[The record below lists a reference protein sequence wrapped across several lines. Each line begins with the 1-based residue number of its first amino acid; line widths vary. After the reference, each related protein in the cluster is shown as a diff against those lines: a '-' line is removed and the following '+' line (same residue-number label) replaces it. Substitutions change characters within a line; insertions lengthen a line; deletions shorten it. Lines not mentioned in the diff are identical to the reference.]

1 MLNNVCHH
9 DKYIMSNMTDKMKN
23 RNRKQKYFNSYIQ
36 KAIEIT
42 HQKTSYKTDKKEHL

>member
-23 RNRKQKYFNSYIQ
+23 RNRKTEVFQFLYTKSYRNNSSKNFIQ
-36 KAIEIT
+36 NR
-42 HQKTSYKTDKKEHL
+42 